1 MTSFPDIKMHQFT
14 EKTDFAVLGCDGI
27 FEQKNNQQI
36 VSEIYKLMRRN
47 LPLDKITETMLDM
60 LCSPNINMT
69 GGLGCDNMSLIIIDF
84 RKNLPPPQ
92 TIAQSPALSQSSK
105 IPLQQR
111 HMI

>member
-1 MTSFPDIKMHQFT
+1 
-14 EKTDFAVLGCDGI
+14 
-27 FEQKNNQQI
+27 
-36 VSEIYKLMRRN
+36 MRRN

-92 TIAQSPALSQSSK
+92 TIAQSPALS
-105 IPLQQR
+105 
-111 HMI
+111 